1 MTTATK
7 PSLFGR
13 LLAAWNRRQIRKTEE
28 ALAYWSAQA
37 ETWRQLCSSQ
47 HMSYER
53 ATLAKARAKRA
64 HLEVRLARLQ
74 ESGRRS

>member
-7 PSLFGR
+7 PSLFSR

-28 ALAYWSAQA
+28 ALAYWTAQA

-64 HLEVRLARLQ
+64 QLEVRLTRLRG
-74 ESGRRS
+74 SD